1 LSDGIPNTE
10 ERTLKN
16 LLLSLSLLLLT
27 PLLAAAQTVG
37 ESYVEG
43 EHYDLI
49 APPVR
54 TANPDK
60 IEVVEFFWYGC
71 HHCYTF
77 EPVIGAWKKTL
88 APDVEFRGSPAVW
101 APNMKLHAQA
111 FYAAEVLGVGQTMH
125 PVLFQAM
132 NVDGKKLQNEAE
144 IQELFVAN
152 GVAAEAFAKAFGSFG
167 VTSQVNQGDARA
179 RAAKITGTPSLM
191 VDGKYRVSAAKA
203 GSQADMLKVVD
214 FLVEK
219 ERKERAAKL
228 GS

>member
-1 LSDGIPNTE
+1 MGTVNME
-10 ERTLKN
+10 GVTLKN
-16 LLLSLSLLLLT
+16 LLLSLSLLLLA
-27 PLLAAAQTVG
+27 PLLATAQTVG

-88 APDVEFRGSPAVW
+88 AADVEFHGSPAVW

-111 FYAAEVLGVGQTMH
+111 FYAAEVLGVADTMNR
-125 PVLFQAM
+125 VLFQAM
-132 NVDGKKLQNEAE
+132 NVDGKKLQSEAD

-152 GVAAEAFAKAFGSFG
+152 GVSAEAFAKAFGSFG

-179 RAAKITGTPSLM
+179 RAAKISGTPSLM

-219 ERKERAAKL
+219 ERKERAAKQ
-228 GS
+228 GG